1 MKKILPL
8 LVVSILVLSGLGAV
22 ATTSEKENT
31 QLTTLPPD
39 LSFNIRGGLGITI
52 GCFNAGNHA
61 FTGTINVSIT
71 VHGGNIILLSDSWKL
86 VFDEIEI
93 PSKTGGTLARL
104 LMVGFGWTTIAIKI
118 ETPLTGPSQGQTDGF
133 ILGPF
138 ILIKQ
143 LVMP

>member
-1 MKKILPL
+1 MRKILPL

-39 LSFNIRGGLGITI
+39 LSFTIRGGLGITI

-71 VHGGNIILLSDSWKL
+71 VRGKIIMLLSDSLKL

-93 PSKTGGTLARL
+93 PSKTGGTLARIL
-104 LMVGFGWTTIAIKI
+104 IIGFGWVSIVIKI
-118 ETPLTGPSQGQTDGF
+118 ETPLTGPSQGQTDGI

-138 ILIKQ
+138 VLVRQ